1 MYQTFTFM
9 KKHLILFSFLLFT
22 GIIFSQSSDN
32 LNLVGSLNY
41 PGTECNDVWG
51 YADSTGR
58 EYALVGLQNGFSVVD
73 ISDPSNPTESFFI
86 AGAQSIW
93 RDIKVWDHYAFIT
106 ADQGSDGLLI
116 VDLNDLTGNTY
127 LYTTLDNNGNYMFT
141 HAHNIYIDET
151 GKAYIF
157 GGDITLNPNT
167 AGALILDVTSVS
179 ISATDTVLPI
189 IRGLFDNFYLH
200 DGMARGDT
208 LWGSAVYEGKFF
220 AIDVSDPAN
229 PLIFNDSLAFHETP
243 DLFTHN
249 CWISDDGNTLYTTD
263 EKSGAYITS
272 YDVSDLD
279 NIEELDRIQS
289 TPSNGTVIPH
299 NAHVLG
305 DYLVTSY
312 YRDGIVVHD
321 ISYPNHMVEVAH
333 YDAYYAGGDGFDGS
347 WGAYPYLPSGLI
359 LSSEINSGSNGEGL
373 LLVLEPD
380 YVPASFLEGV
390 ISDSLNGN
398 PIDGAL
404 VRFLTYDVLSTSS
417 NIVGN
422 YFFGIDEPNTYNV
435 EYSKN
440 GYFTDTLQITLIS
453 GEVVTQNVKLL
464 PQNSFSKTGQVV
476 NSAGQGIPNSKIL
489 VTSPF
494 FTDTVITDN
503 NGEFTLD
510 TLFQASYT
518 VYVGKWGFE
527 TTCDEIGFFNDSVS
541 LTLVLDS
548 AYYDDFTF
556 DFGWESSGNA
566 SSGFWEL
573 GNPNP
578 TIDENQIFNP
588 SNDIDSDCSVNA
600 YITGNAVGGGAGADD
615 VDDGYVLLESPL
627 FDLTGYYNPAIKFYQ
642 WFANGGGWS
651 NANDSMNIYLDN
663 GENKVLISSVVG
675 QMNNSWAELNIN
687 VSQFIN
693 ATSQMKFSVKVTD
706 YNPDNHLSEGSI
718 DGFEVYEDTIN
729 PLSIATY
736 IVHSDLIYPN
746 PSSSIINI
754 PIEGVK
760 YIYNS
765 AGQLLLTTRNKK
777 IQVSNLQPGIYF
789 VLIDN
794 TYLKFVKL

>member
-1 MYQTFTFM
+1 M
-9 KKHLILFSFLLFT
+9 KKHLLLFSFLLFT

-208 LWGSAVYEGKFF
+208 LWGAAVYEGKFF

-229 PLIFNDSLAFHETP
+229 PVIFNDSLAFHETP
-243 DLFTHN
+243 NLFTHN

-289 TPSNGTVIPH
+289 SPSNGTVIPH

-359 LSSEINSGSNGEGL
+359 LSSEITVDL
-373 LLVLEPD
+373 MARD
-380 YVPASFLEGV
+380 Y
-390 ISDSLNGN
+390 
-398 PIDGAL
+398 
-404 VRFLTYDVLSTSS
+404 Y
-417 NIVGN
+417 
-422 YFFGIDEPNTYNV
+422 
-435 EYSKN
+435 
-440 GYFTDTLQITLIS
+440 
-453 GEVVTQNVKLL
+453 
-464 PQNSFSKTGQVV
+464 
-476 NSAGQGIPNSKIL
+476 
-489 VTSPF
+489 
-494 FTDTVITDN
+494 
-503 NGEFTLD
+503 
-510 TLFQASYT
+510 
-518 VYVGKWGFE
+518 
-527 TTCDEIGFFNDSVS
+527 
-541 LTLVLDS
+541 
-548 AYYDDFTF
+548 
-556 DFGWESSGNA
+556 
-566 SSGFWEL
+566 
-573 GNPNP
+573 
-578 TIDENQIFNP
+578 
-588 SNDIDSDCSVNA
+588 
-600 YITGNAVGGGAGADD
+600 
-615 VDDGYVLLESPL
+615 
-627 FDLTGYYNPAIKFYQ
+627 
-642 WFANGGGWS
+642 WF
-651 NANDSMNIYLDN
+651 
-663 GENKVLISSVVG
+663 
-675 QMNNSWAELNIN
+675 
-687 VSQFIN
+687 
-693 ATSQMKFSVKVTD
+693 
-706 YNPDNHLSEGSI
+706 
-718 DGFEVYEDTIN
+718 
-729 PLSIATY
+729 
-736 IVHSDLIYPN
+736 
-746 PSSSIINI
+746 
-754 PIEGVK
+754 
-760 YIYNS
+760 
-765 AGQLLLTTRNKK
+765 
-777 IQVSNLQPGIYF
+777 
-789 VLIDN
+789 
-794 TYLKFVKL
+794 